1 MAARLATLIDCTTGP
16 FVLAQLADQPSW
28 IESLA
33 GFLLFLAFVVFL
45 ALIAGVALRRRQW
58 KVAPVWW
65 LISAFLIV
73 AALMHLIDATSAWL
87 SLGGLSTAVKIL
99 MVLLAWGT
107 VIALAPLLPQWLE
120 RRSAEEYRR
129 QLAERERTEQKLLE
143 SYTQRDR
150 AEKAL
155 RAREA
160 AYQSLVESLP
170 LNVFHKD
177 HRFRFVSANQ
187 RFCETLGKPLEEIL
201 GKTDWDFFPEHQCQ
215 KYRHDDE
222 HVLHTGETLEDV
234 EAYFKPTG
242 EKLYVQ
248 VLKAP
253 VRDADGKIVGVQG
266 MFWDVTVRITADEAL
281 RRSDAR
287 FRKLVQSSLIGV
299 MVARL
304 DGSIVEANDAF
315 LSMVG
320 YSREDLQQ
328 GQVRWDALTPEQHRP
343 GDQRAIAQLKETG
356 TCLPWEKEYFH
367 KQGHLV
373 PILVGVTMLEGSET
387 ECICFIVDITRQKR
401 TEQELV
407 SAKEAAE
414 AANRQLQ
421 AAKEAADA
429 ANQAKSQFLANMSHE
444 VRTPMNAIIGL
455 TELVLN
461 SQLTPRQT
469 DYLKMVLQS
478 GESLLSIINDV
489 LDFSKVESGKIE
501 LEEEPLRIRECV
513 GDALKALALRA
524 HGKGLE
530 LALDIHSGVPDWVLG
545 DAGRIRQVMINLV
558 GNAIKFTP
566 AGEVVVTVNLNDARG
581 QRSDVSGQQTEVQL
595 SEYEGLRVRGYE
607 ANENTPT
614 LPHPHTLAP
623 PSPADTAELLFCVS
637 DTGIGIPENK
647 INKVFEAF
655 EQADS
660 STTRQYGGTGL
671 GLTIVKRL
679 VELMQGN
686 VWVESKVNEGSRFY
700 FNVRL
705 PLCSKPPARDE
716 VPRRSAIRGTR
727 CLVVDDNATN
737 RRILEEILKS
747 WDMLPTSCSSAAEA
761 LTALRSGAAAGQRFE
776 LLLTDINMPGMDG
789 FGLVEALRED
799 SELSE
804 TTVIILTSGDRPN
817 DASRAEKLA
826 VAQRLLK
833 PVKQSEL
840 FDAIAA
846 ALGMEMAEPAAA
858 SQEES
863 PAIVQPLKILLAED
877 SVVNQRL
884 AVGLLERHGHEIVVA
899 NNGQE
904 AINTLARQSFDL
916 VLMDVQMPELDG
928 LEATR
933 RIRSREQQPGNG
945 HVPIIAMTA
954 HALKGDRERCLAAGM
969 DEYVS
974 KPIREQQLLAAM
986 RAVLGER
993 ACGLPASAASVA
1005 ASPAGRSND
1014 VAAGNVI
1021 DWNSALETCGGDHAL
1036 LRDIVEAFLE
1046 EQPRRLA
1053 EIRRGIDQ
1061 PDFELLNRAA
1071 HTVKGSMRYFSAQG
1085 VYERALALEQMGAGQ
1100 TVEGAEREVQLLEQ
1114 ELEKL
1119 LPHLLDYVQGKG
1131 GPA

>member
-1 MAARLATLIDCTTGP
+1 MAANLATAMNWTNGP
-16 FVLAQLADQPSW
+16 FFLAQIISLQWLASIADV
-28 IESLA
+28 
-33 GFLLFLAFVVFL
+33 LLCLAFVVFL
-45 ALIAGVALRRRQW
+45 AVIASVALRRRQW
-58 KVAPVWW
+58 KIAPVWW

-73 AALMHLIDATSAWL
+73 TGLMHLLDATNSWL
-87 SLGGLSTAVKIL
+87 PLGGLTVFVKIM

-107 VIALAPLLPQWLE
+107 VIALAPLLPKWLE
-120 RRSAEEYRR
+120 RRSAEEYLR
-129 QLAERERTEQKLLE
+129 QLAEREKAEQKLLE

-155 RAREA
+155 KAREA

-177 HRFRFVSANQ
+177 EKGRFVSANQ
-187 RFCETLGKPLEEIL
+187 RFCETLGKSLEEIL

-215 KYRHDDE
+215 KYRRDDQ

-242 EKLYVQ
+242 EQLYVQ

-253 VRDADGKIVGVQG
+253 VRDGDGKIVGVQG
-266 MFWDVTVRITADEAL
+266 MFWDVTARITADEAV

-315 LSMVG
+315 LAIVG
-320 YSREDLQQ
+320 YSRGELEQ
-328 GQVRWDALTPEQHRP
+328 GFVRWDALTPEQHRA
-343 GDQRAIAQLKETG
+343 GDQKAIAQLHATG
-356 TCLPWEKEYFH
+356 TCLPWEKEYVH

-387 ECICFIVDITRQKR
+387 ECICFVVDITRQKR
-401 TEQELV
+401 TEQELLH
-407 SAKEAAE
+407 AKEAAE

-421 AAKEAADA
+421 SAKEAADA

-461 SQLTPRQT
+461 SPLTVRQT

-478 GESLLSIINDV
+478 AESLLSIINDV

-501 LEEEPLRIRECV
+501 LEETPLRIRECV

-530 LALDIHSGVPDWVLG
+530 LALDIHSDVPDWVLG
-545 DAGRIRQVMINLV
+545 DAGRLRQVIINLV

-566 AGEVVVTVNLNDARG
+566 AGEVVVTVNTSAECRVQNADSNLPT
-581 QRSDVSGQQTEVQL
+581 SDNSPL
-595 SEYEGLRVRGYE
+595 C
-607 ANENTPT
+607 T
-614 LPHPHTLAP
+614 LHSALPPH
-623 PSPADTAELLFCVS
+623 AELLFCVS

-647 INKVFEAF
+647 IGKVFEAF

-671 GLTIVKRL
+671 GLAIVKRL
-679 VELMQGN
+679 VELMHGR
-686 VWVESKVNEGSRFY
+686 VWIESELNRGSKFY
-700 FNVRL
+700 FTVQL
-705 PLCSKPPARDE
+705 PLCDEPSERDE
-716 VPRRSAIRGTR
+716 TPRRSAIRGTR
-727 CLVVDDNATN
+727 CLIVDDNATN
-737 RRILEEILKS
+737 RRILEEIVKS
-747 WDMLPTSCSSAAEA
+747 WEMLPTTCGSGAEA
-761 LTALRSGAAAGQRFE
+761 LVALRTGAAAGQRFE
-776 LLLTDINMPGMDG
+776 LVLTDINMPGMDG
-789 FGLVEALRED
+789 FGLVEAMRAD
-799 SELSE
+799 AELAD

-826 VAQRLLK
+826 VSQRLLK

-846 ALGMEMAEPAAA
+846 ALGMQVSEPEAT
-858 SQEES
+858 SQEQT
-863 PAIVQPLKILLAED
+863 PALVRTLKILLAED
-877 SVVNQRL
+877 SLVNQRL
-884 AVGLLERHGHEIVVA
+884 AVGLLERHGHDIVVA

-904 AINTLARQSFDL
+904 AMNALSQQSFDL

-933 RIRSREQQPGNG
+933 RIRHREQQAGNG

-969 DEYVS
+969 DEYVA
-974 KPIREQQLLAAM
+974 KPIRERQLLAAI
-986 RAVLGER
+986 RAVLPDAGGFRE
-993 ACGLPASAASVA
+993 ASSELHKQ
-1005 ASPAGRSND
+1005 SEIGRPELETP
-1014 VAAGNVI
+1014 VI
-1021 DWNSALETCGGDHAL
+1021 DWNAALETCGGDHAL

-1053 EIRRGIDQ
+1053 EIRRGIDER
-1061 PDFELLNRAA
+1061 DFELLNRAA

-1085 VYERALALEQMGAGQ
+1085 VYERALALEQLGASH
-1100 TVEGAEREVQLLEQ
+1100 TVEGADLEVRRLEQ

-1119 LPHLLDYVQGKG
+1119 LPHLVDYVQGKG
-1131 GPA
+1131 GPVC